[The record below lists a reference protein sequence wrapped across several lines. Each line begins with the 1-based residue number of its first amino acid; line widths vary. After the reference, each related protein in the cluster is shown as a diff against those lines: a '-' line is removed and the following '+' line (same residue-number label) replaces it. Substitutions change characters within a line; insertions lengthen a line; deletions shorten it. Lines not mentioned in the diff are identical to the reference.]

1 MAMIQIQYAVLSI
14 KTVSISRITESSVP
28 KSWVTIAKSTIQSV
42 WIAESAQSPISQ
54 SSQSSDAAAE
64 GITPAADQDDQEY
77 EQQECLHSGHLILL
91 QTK

>member
-1 MAMIQIQYAVLSI
+1 MAMIQITDLSI
-14 KTVSISRITESSVP
+14 KTVSISRITESPVP
-28 KSWVTIAKSTIQSV
+28 KSWVTIAKATIQSV

-64 GITPAADQDDQEY
+64 GITPAADQDDEEY
-77 EQQECLHSGHLILL
+77 EQQECFHHSGHLILL